1 MKIQIKCSECGK
13 VHQVPVQ
20 AAGKTGTC
28 SCGKKI
34 KIPLVKKTTSSP
46 QDFVK
51 KAKPFKPSVKN
62 PGSKTESPKVVS
74 TKSSN
79 KRKPFALATVA
90 LVALGF
96 CFIFFTGG
104 DKEKLVADDRSH
116 QTKVDLWKYVPAGAH
131 GLGRVN
137 VQTIIQSGLVEK
149 FLSLAEDS
157 KKVNQPSPKELLE
170 AINFD
175 PLEDMDDL
183 ILVFYGEQSQDSEAD
198 AEGVTL
204 AGRFNTEAIE
214 SDVGGVILAG
224 RFNTEA
230 IIEKTLAE
238 TAEVSRENIGDV
250 PAVRFAKKDGVG
262 YMAIADDE
270 LLFAGSEA
278 FVLKALQL
286 KEGAGATMNLESSE
300 AMKKA
305 ESFKDMAFW
314 LSTRVEANQEKKNQ
328 GSIQIGPDTSS
339 VQHVVLGLDIGKGGF
354 SFHSSA
360 ELASE
365 ADAEKMKADVQSSM
379 MMVVGMVGLFTQ
391 GNADAAALAMELVQN
406 IQLQSTGK
414 TILWKRMP
422 YIQIIRR

>member
-1 MKIQIKCSECGK
+1 M
-13 VHQVPVQ
+13 
-20 AAGKTGTC
+20 
-28 SCGKKI
+28 
-34 KIPLVKKTTSSP
+34 
-46 QDFVK
+46 
-51 KAKPFKPSVKN
+51 
-62 PGSKTESPKVVS
+62 
-74 TKSSN
+74 
-79 KRKPFALATVA
+79 ATVA

-238 TAEVSRENIGDV
+238 TAEVSLPALEQTLCEQWPHNDDGPVLAIEAIEIEGERPKIGLFCKLEISLKQANDCLRNAGFSPV
-250 PAVRFAKKDGVG
+250 AKCSERLVLDEIPLLGTGKTNYPA
-262 YMAIADDE
+262 
-270 LLFAGSEA
+270 
-278 FVLKALQL
+278 LKAL
-286 KEGAGATMNLESSE
+286 
-300 AMKKA
+300 
-305 ESFKDMAFW
+305 
-314 LSTRVEANQEKKNQ
+314 LS
-328 GSIQIGPDTSS
+328 
-339 VQHVVLGLDIGKGGF
+339 
-354 SFHSSA
+354 
-360 ELASE
+360 
-365 ADAEKMKADVQSSM
+365 
-379 MMVVGMVGLFTQ
+379 
-391 GNADAAALAMELVQN
+391 
-406 IQLQSTGK
+406 
-414 TILWKRMP
+414 
-422 YIQIIRR
+422 